1 MRVFTESKPAYDK
14 AVKEVAELIADG
26 HALLF
31 VGSGISSD
39 LPSRLPTG
47 RSLKT
52 WLVEAF
58 CKEEPAKVR
67 MALQKYTDRL
77 GLEEVCQIIY
87 ERLGDSMLEKLRL
100 LLAGHEVNPNL
111 IHRFLAKAL
120 QRGNVVVTPNYDILI
135 EKACQQ
141 KFRKLYID
149 STEFDYLL
157 GNKVSTLSG
166 SIFKIHGSFID
177 IRFPDRNTLGTVIT
191 MLSRIGKL
199 PDGKKRVLQLLFE
212 RHAAIFLGYSAAGD
226 IDIYPVLIDQETPV
240 PRKVFWVKH
249 SSETIRMLS
258 SRQVLAEKQKEARRS
273 ELERNW
279 ETFNSDSIIIRT
291 IEKYGVKSGIKLI
304 CATRRFI
311 LDLSRHMSGKV
322 KSPFWILENNES
334 YDSTNLN
341 KDTCSP
347 QRLLTEW
354 ANGVGKCAK
363 YWLIA
368 ELAIAARQWEL
379 AIEYL
384 NKAKAVEDVNSR
396 ADIERRIGWCYY
408 QRNRKDDT
416 LQARESYEQSLET
429 YKCRANK
436 LGEARIYSSL
446 GLLLNRRM
454 NDLEAA
460 QEYSERAWEVLR
472 SQFPGCPTQISG
484 NEADI
489 DEVANKGESMAQWAL
504 RLCENRSMDN
514 TNLLDTLS
522 AAWHNI
528 GHVCLRRSSDP
539 ARIIRTLGYKN
550 ALTSPLKNDEVSLL
564 YRALGFTMASERV
577 MDAIGDL
584 RGLVQANNIIGLT
597 YTRLRYPK
605 QAIARHEKSSYMAA
619 TLGWLHEYAQACR
632 NLGVAFAYQK
642 ERRKALSYIWRAI
655 RIWGSLWKKESRWQ
669 DAMSA
674 VHLFRSMCLSYLQ
687 PI

>member
-1 MRVFTESKPAYDK
+1 MRVFTESKPAYDE
-14 AVKEVAELIADG
+14 AVKEVAELVADG
-26 HALLF
+26 HVLLF

-39 LPSRLPTG
+39 PPSRLPTG

-67 MALQKYTDRL
+67 IALQKYTDRL

-120 QRGNVVVTPNYDILI
+120 ERGNVVVTPNYDILI

-149 STEFDYLL
+149 STEFDYLV
-157 GNKVSTLSG
+157 GDKVSTLSG
-166 SIFKIHGSFID
+166 SVFKIHGSFID

-199 PDGKKRVLQLLFE
+199 PDGKKKVLQLLFE
-212 RHAAIFLGYSAAGD
+212 RHAVIFLGYSAAGD

-249 SSETIRMLS
+249 SSETMRMLS

-304 CATRRFI
+304 CPTRRFI
-311 LDLSRHMSGKV
+311 LDLSRHMSGKE

-334 YDSTNLN
+334 YDSTNSN

-363 YWLIA
+363 YWIMA

-384 NKAKAVEDVNSR
+384 NKAKAVGDVNSR

-429 YKCRANK
+429 YKGRANK

-460 QEYSERAWEVLR
+460 QEYSEKAWEVLR
-472 SQFPGCPTQISG
+472 SQFPGRPTQISG

-489 DEVANKGESMAQWAL
+489 DEVASKAESMAQWAL
-504 RLCENRSMDN
+504 RLCENRSVDN

-528 GHVCLRRSSDP
+528 GHVCLRRSNDP

-550 ALTSPLKNDEVSLL
+550 ALTLPLKNGEVSLL

-577 MDAIGDL
+577 MDEIGDL

-655 RIWGSLWKKESRWQ
+655 RIWGSLWKKEGRWQ